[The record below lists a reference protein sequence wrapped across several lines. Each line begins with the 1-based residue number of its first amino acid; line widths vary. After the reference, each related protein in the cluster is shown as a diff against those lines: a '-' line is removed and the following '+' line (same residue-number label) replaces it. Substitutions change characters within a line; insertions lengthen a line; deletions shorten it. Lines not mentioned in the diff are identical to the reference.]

1 MGTSKTSTGPGKNVP
16 LVPNWVAP
24 DSTSPPP
31 KAPPL
36 TAPGDG
42 SPSAPKRPPDRNPDQ
57 PNPEKK
63 PDQQP
68 PAEQAPPRRFTSARR
83 AVGNF
88 AKTGDTRS
96 LRNALGNY
104 VRGGYGGSGTAARRM
119 SKSSSAA
126 GGVYNIL
133 SGGAFAGADAADA
146 PSLDV
151 RTLAGLPHS
160 EIAERIADAVNPGDV
175 SLDDAGVREA
185 VAEAVSSVLSENETA
200 DITNLPS
207 ELIEECYVRTLAV
220 SAFNIIIADI
230 GASLQRAAHG
240 NAGLAN
246 DRLKEI
252 SDFMREAYRA
262 QYTKFKERG
271 GQVSRRTAKSIAQS
285 VTSQVMD
292 IFESYLE

>member
-1 MGTSKTSTGPGKNVP
+1 MSDEDDGNACFIHEFAQQLEDLFLDSGVECRGRFIRNDDVRRSGERDSDNDPLALAAGKLMRV
-16 LVPNWVAP
+16 
-24 DSTSPPP
+24 
-31 KAPPL
+31 
-36 TAPGDG
+36 
-42 SPSAPKRPPDRNPDQ
+42 
-57 PNPEKK
+57 
-63 PDQQP
+63 
-68 PAEQAPPRRFTSARR
+68 
-83 AVGNF
+83 
-88 AKTGDTRS
+88 
-96 LRNALGNY
+96 GNY
-104 VRGGYGGSGTAARRM
+104 VRVGYGGSGTAARRM

-133 SGGAFAGADAADA
+133 SGGASAEADAADA